1 MYVCMCVCASER
13 CISRSLLSLHA
24 SFAQSLSPDI
34 ACACLSRR
42 RKDGR
47 KKKRRKKKRGKK
59 EKKKKPD
66 TSLRRAVAFRFPGRN
81 QSPLNRGGAEIRAPP
96 RAVASIPPRLQAPQP
111 MPCPA
116 SCFFDCLFFVLQ
128 LIFSPLSLSPAGWR
142 QNSVSLVAKP
152 RLDPIKEKTL
162 ALFAHASLQREM
174 SGLARP
180 NFLEARHVVL
190 ATAGQREIE
199 HRLNMNG
206 NSERVLSSGQLCEL
220 DCYTREIL

>member
-1 MYVCMCVCASER
+1 MGETVCTCMCVCVCVLPRDLFLA
-13 CISRSLLSLHA
+13 RSSLHA
-24 SFAQSLSPDI
+24 SFAQSLSPNI

-47 KKKRRKKKRGKK
+47 EKKK
-59 EKKKKPD
+59 EKKPD

-81 QSPLNRGGAEIRAPP
+81 QSPLNRGGAEIRAPS
-96 RAVASIPPRLQAPQP
+96 RAVASIPPRLAPQP

-152 RLDPIKEKTL
+152 RLDPIKEKLLLCLLTL
-162 ALFAHASLQREM
+162 RFAKRKSDPVIPPSSGGASGQTFSKLGMLYWLR
-174 SGLARP
+174 R
-180 NFLEARHVVL
+180 
-190 ATAGQREIE
+190 QREIE
-199 HRLNMNG
+199 K
-206 NSERVLSSGQLCEL
+206 
-220 DCYTREIL
+220 YA

>member
-1 MYVCMCVCASER
+1 MCVCVCVCFQNVFLARSSLYTHR
-13 CISRSLLSLHA
+13 SHNLSRLI
-24 SFAQSLSPDI
+24 I

-42 RKDGR
+42 RKKDGR
-47 KKKRRKKKRGKK
+47 KKK
-59 EKKKKPD
+59 EKKKSD

-96 RAVASIPPRLQAPQP
+96 RVVASIPPRLAPQP

-152 RLDPIKEKTL
+152 RFDPIKEKLLLCTL
-162 ALFAHASLQREM
+162 RFKENVRLLSSALPRMRGQTFSKLGMLYWLR
-174 SGLARP
+174 R
-180 NFLEARHVVL
+180 
-190 ATAGQREIE
+190 QREIE
-199 HRLNMNG
+199 NRLNM
-206 NSERVLSSGQLCEL
+206 Q
-220 DCYTREIL
+220 